1 MAEAPA
7 LSAEAAREAAAEIYA
22 ARQACRPLV
31 PLPREIRPTSLDD
44 GYAVQEALVVLL
56 GAPRAAYKIGATS
69 QRAQDYLG
77 LDTPFYGQIPAGA
90 LYHSP
95 ATLAASRF
103 VFALAEPE
111 FALTL
116 GRDLP
121 PDAAPFDVEQV
132 AEAVAAVHPAIE
144 LVTSV
149 WEPWTEAGAPALVAD
164 NGVNGALV
172 IGEGVIGEGV
182 ADWRRFDLAYHA
194 VTVSLN
200 DEPAG
205 AGTGANALGHP
216 LKALAWLAGERARR
230 GDGLKAGDIVSTGVV
245 TPFHYL
251 RAGDEARADFGP
263 LGQVS
268 LRLEA

>member
-1 MAEAPA
+1 MRGVAEPPA
-7 LSAEAAREAAAEIYA
+7 LSAEAAREAAAKIHA
-22 ARQACRPLV
+22 ARRACRPLV
-31 PLPREIRPTSLDD
+31 PLPREIRPASLDD
-44 GYAVQEALVVLL
+44 GYAVQEALVALL

-77 LDTPFYGQIPAGA
+77 LDSPFYGQIPAGA

-121 PDAAPFDVEQV
+121 PDAGPFDVEQV

-164 NGVNGALV
+164 NGVNGAL
-172 IGEGVIGEGV
+172 VIGEGV

-251 RAGDEARADFGP
+251 QAGDEVRADFGP